1 MGANILRDLS
11 RLLFPKSAAFIG
23 GAECHIGITQ
33 SKALGFEGPLYAVSP
48 KRPDL
53 GGVPAV
59 QHVSQLDKAPD
70 AAFIAVKREPT
81 IEIVRALSAM
91 GCGGAVIYAAGFSE
105 TGDAHLQAQ
114 LLEAAN
120 GMPLMGPNC
129 YGYVNYIS
137 RLALWPDEHGGKPI
151 ARGVAV
157 LTQSGNI
164 GVNFTMTRRG
174 LPLAGVFTLGNQ
186 ADVDIAAMI
195 EAFAQDDRITAIGL
209 HIEGL
214 PNVARF
220 AEAAQKAR
228 AANKPIVALKTG
240 RSEQGAKVAL
250 SHTSSLAGSDAL
262 YSSLFE
268 ALGVA
273 QVTSVTSF
281 METLKFLH
289 HGGPIQGTRLVSL
302 SCSGGEAALVAD
314 MAEPMGVSFPP
325 FDEQTK
331 PKVAATLNEYVA
343 IDNPLDYHTFIW
355 GQPDKLEATFSAV
368 LEGGFDVGFVILDT
382 PTQAHVNNASW
393 RITADAM
400 AKAAA
405 NTNARAAVIATLPEC
420 MPEDMAAKL
429 STANV
434 APMTGLDEALTA
446 FRLAARMGENFSMN
460 IPITIRPLKLIAGE
474 SETLSEYQAKQ
485 ALAAFGL
492 KVPQGQLC
500 TIAEAAETA
509 QKIGFPVTLKAHS
522 ASLHHKT
529 EVGGVALNLKTTQE
543 VIQAANHMA
552 SLSDEIL
559 IEPMVQGVIAELII
573 GITTDAQFG
582 QALVIGAGGILAELL
597 QDTATLLLP
606 TTEAQIDKAL
616 SSLKISK
623 LIDGFRGKSGDRPAT
638 IKAIA
643 AIAAFAQA
651 NRDQLEELDVNPLM
665 VLPPGQGAIAV
676 DALIR
681 QRKGEK
687 T

>member
-1 MGANILRDLS
+1 MRDLS

-129 YGYVNYIS
+129 YGYVNYLS

-228 AANKPIVALKTG
+228 AANKPIVA
-240 RSEQGAKVAL
+240 
-250 SHTSSLAGSDAL
+250 
-262 YSSLFE
+262 
-268 ALGVA
+268 
-273 QVTSVTSF
+273 
-281 METLKFLH
+281 
-289 HGGPIQGTRLVSL
+289 
-302 SCSGGEAALVAD
+302 
-314 MAEPMGVSFPP
+314 
-325 FDEQTK
+325 
-331 PKVAATLNEYVA
+331 
-343 IDNPLDYHTFIW
+343 
-355 GQPDKLEATFSAV
+355 
-368 LEGGFDVGFVILDT
+368 
-382 PTQAHVNNASW
+382 
-393 RITADAM
+393 
-400 AKAAA
+400 
-405 NTNARAAVIATLPEC
+405 
-420 MPEDMAAKL
+420 
-429 STANV
+429 
-434 APMTGLDEALTA
+434 
-446 FRLAARMGENFSMN
+446 
-460 IPITIRPLKLIAGE
+460 
-474 SETLSEYQAKQ
+474 
-485 ALAAFGL
+485 
-492 KVPQGQLC
+492 
-500 TIAEAAETA
+500 
-509 QKIGFPVTLKAHS
+509 
-522 ASLHHKT
+522 
-529 EVGGVALNLKTTQE
+529 
-543 VIQAANHMA
+543 
-552 SLSDEIL
+552 
-559 IEPMVQGVIAELII
+559 
-573 GITTDAQFG
+573 
-582 QALVIGAGGILAELL
+582 
-597 QDTATLLLP
+597 
-606 TTEAQIDKAL
+606 
-616 SSLKISK
+616 
-623 LIDGFRGKSGDRPAT
+623 
-638 IKAIA
+638 
-643 AIAAFAQA
+643 
-651 NRDQLEELDVNPLM
+651 
-665 VLPPGQGAIAV
+665 
-676 DALIR
+676 
-681 QRKGEK
+681 
-687 T
+687 